1 MKILSFI
8 GILIIAIII
17 ATSELPQLII
27 SGDVESLR
35 QAASDNLP
43 MMMLLTFLVMQL
55 QNLVTAVPLI
65 LLVTVNVALFGFWQ
79 GYMWS
84 WLASVI
90 AATVV
95 FLLTRYWLQSW
106 LMHKVKSSV
115 RERIERNGFVYVF
128 VCRLIPIMP
137 SSLINMAAGVSTI
150 RLYHFVIATLIG
162 NLLFMSALAAVTLG
176 LMAAGWEAIIL
187 CLIAVLALA
196 GWLYWRKHS
205 KAKSTRAEH
214 HTPKQDHEQ
223 QSI

>member
-106 LMHKVKSSV
+106 LMHKVKS
-115 RERIERNGFVYVF
+115 
-128 VCRLIPIMP
+128 
-137 SSLINMAAGVSTI
+137 
-150 RLYHFVIATLIG
+150 
-162 NLLFMSALAAVTLG
+162 
-176 LMAAGWEAIIL
+176 
-187 CLIAVLALA
+187 
-196 GWLYWRKHS
+196 
-205 KAKSTRAEH
+205 
-214 HTPKQDHEQ
+214 
-223 QSI
+223 